1 MMFQVPK
8 LHNFFSVKI
17 IQSKNYKVYFFVIL
31 FLLVN
36 HLIFSQ
42 KNQFTLTIDAGHGGH
57 DHGASYYGNKEKDV
71 ALSIVLKLGKMI
83 EEKQKDVKVVYTRTD
98 DTYPELY
105 RRAEIANNAKSNL
118 FISVH
123 CNSSPKPG
131 GNAVGTETWVLGA
144 QNNKKKNDNFDVVA
158 KENAVIF
165 LEKNYKEN
173 YDGYDPTSP
182 ESVIGMTL
190 MQDKFLE
197 NSLRF
202 AQIMEETFIEKEQR
216 PSRGVKQGPFLV
228 LVKTA
233 MPSVL
238 IET

>member
-1 MMFQVPK
+1 MFQVPK

-131 GNAVGTETWVLGA
+131 GNAV
-144 QNNKKKNDNFDVVA
+144 
-158 KENAVIF
+158 
-165 LEKNYKEN
+165 
-173 YDGYDPTSP
+173 S
-182 ESVIGMTL
+182 TL
-190 MQDKFLE
+190 
-197 NSLRF
+197 R
-202 AQIMEETFIEKEQR
+202 
-216 PSRGVKQGPFLV
+216 
-228 LVKTA
+228 
-233 MPSVL
+233 
-238 IET
+238 